1 LLGGSFSG
9 RWALGVVKRVLA
21 CCWGVRAVDTPVGS
35 HTTPTHCHSPHAH
48 AKITRF
54 GQASTTSHELALT
67 RSHLRACSSSRHVWH
82 KLHANTPHST
92 HLNPTG
98 NEKTTR
104 HSRPPPLHSRL
115 SATALLS
122 HLAACRA
129 PVVLERVQV
138 WCCRLRAAVWR
149 CGAAKC
155 AGACVC
161 VCVGVGVL
169 RRGSL
174 VRVRVCV
181 CVG

>member
-1 LLGGSFSG
+1 MLGGSFSG

-104 HSRPPPLHSRL
+104 HTRPATTPL
-115 SATALLS
+115 AQVS
-122 HLAACRA
+122 HRYSHTNSACRA
-129 PVVLERVQV
+129 CGQLNV
-138 WCCRLRAAVWR
+138 CK
-149 CGAAKC
+149 CGAADC
-155 AGACVC
+155 VRLYGAAALQSVWGHVCVC
-161 VCVGVGVL
+161 VCVGVGVFK
-169 RRGSL
+169 RESL

-181 CVG
+181 G